1 MALNPF
7 FLNGSSTEQN
17 LIQDLIN
24 EQLRIYGIDVMYIPR
39 KILRSDN
46 VFKEIQSSKF
56 DDNFIIEAYVNNYE
70 GYAGAGDIMTKFGV
84 SLRDEVTLTI
94 SKERFEEFIAPI
106 LTSIYNPNLI
116 YNDPNEVELVT
127 RPREGDLIYFPLGQR
142 LFEVKFVEHEKPFYQ
157 LGKLYVYELV
167 CELFEY
173 EDEIMDTTVDEV
185 DELIKDVTAT
195 LYLIDYDD
203 AQVANLKVAQG
214 TPQTGYVQRIFLN
227 HDGNGYINQP
237 MVSISTSPVGLSSA
251 NATAVAIT
259 TSIGDAHSIKEVLIT
274 NTGYGYT
281 EAPILTFIGGGGS
294 GAAATCMI
302 NTSGGVGIKSLT
314 TINQGLGYFTIPT
327 ITINQTPTGIGST
340 GAIIVANIKDSV
352 SGILTFGIRNAG
364 SGYSIQYDD
373 LNRVVDPSITVSSP
387 SAIAN
392 NTGIGTFQDNEIVT
406 GSISGAKARV
416 KNWNINN
423 KQLLISIISGDFIKG
438 ESIVGTASSALWT
451 VKKYDDFITE
461 DPYAQND
468 EIENAGID
476 IIDFS
481 QDNPFGVY

>member
-1 MALNPF
+1 
-7 FLNGSSTEQN
+7 
-17 LIQDLIN
+17 
-24 EQLRIYGIDVMYIPR
+24 
-39 KILRSDN
+39 
-46 VFKEIQSSKF
+46 
-56 DDNFIIEAYVNNYE
+56 
-70 GYAGAGDIMTKFGV
+70 
-84 SLRDEVTLTI
+84 
-94 SKERFEEFIAPI
+94 
-106 LTSIYNPNLI
+106 
-116 YNDPNEVELVT
+116 
-127 RPREGDLIYFPLGQR
+127 
-142 LFEVKFVEHEKPFYQ
+142 
-157 LGKLYVYELV
+157 
-167 CELFEY
+167 
-173 EDEIMDTTVDEV
+173 
-185 DELIKDVTAT
+185 
-195 LYLIDYDD
+195 
-203 AQVANLKVAQG
+203 
-214 TPQTGYVQRIFLN
+214 
-227 HDGNGYINQP
+227 
-237 MVSISTSPVGLSSA
+237 
-251 NATAVAIT
+251 
-259 TSIGDAHSIKEVLIT
+259 
-274 NTGYGYT
+274 
-281 EAPILTFIGGGGS
+281 
-294 GAAATCMI
+294 MI